1 MSFAASHL
9 NLFYIL
15 LCQDTLFMLRAVPLT
30 SLGIITLDKYTR
42 TTTRQRRDL
51 VARLEP
57 LVSRIFHCAFP
68 RSLLFFLYSLFTL
81 FGAVQT
87 LLSFDAVEELS
98 FVVN

>member
-42 TTTRQRRDL
+42 TTTCQRRDL
-51 VARLEP
+51 VAR
-57 LVSRIFHCAFP
+57 VSRLPYFP
-68 RSLLFFLYSLFTL
+68 LCVSVVVAIFFLYIPFLPPFALFKPC
-81 FGAVQT
+81 AI
-87 LLSFDAVEELS
+87 EELS